1 MRRKVRVGLM
11 IAGVV
16 FTAVVLA
23 AGVAATLAGR
33 RFHARYETEKAA
45 LLQQARSGA
54 PPAGAGIAAESLPP
68 PVRRYLQVTRAGDK
82 PLPRFAIVQQRGGL
96 RTAADK
102 PWMPFEAEQVYSL
115 EPPGFLWFARAKVA
129 PGVHMLAR
137 DKFVGLRGNMLITLG
152 GLITLADGTGPQMDQ
167 GAALRFWGE
176 ALAFP
181 ELVRSPSLHWEAM
194 NETQAR
200 VRIEQGELKLEA
212 VIDYNEQGL
221 PIAMHAQRYR
231 DVNGTGVLTAWTG
244 YSREWRELD
253 GRLFPTQWESVWH
266 LPEGDFPAVRME
278 ILHLQTG

>member
-1 MRRKVRVGLM
+1 MGLM

-16 FTAVVLA
+16 ATSLVLA
-23 AGVAATLAGR
+23 AGIASALAGK

-45 LLQQARSGA
+45 LLQKARSGA
-54 PPAGAGIAAESLPP
+54 PPVGPGFAAESLPP
-68 PVRRYLQVTRAGDK
+68 PVRRYLEVTRAEDK
-82 PLPRFAIVQQRGGL
+82 PIPRFAIVQQRGGL

-102 PWMPFEAEQVYSL
+102 PWMPFESEQVYSMD
-115 EPPGFLWFARAKVA
+115 PPGFVWLARAKVA

-137 DKFVGLRGNMLITLG
+137 DKFVDRRGNMLITLE
-152 GLITLADGTGPQMDQ
+152 GLITLADGEGPRMDQ

-181 ELVRSPSLHWEAM
+181 ELVRSPYLRWEAM
-194 NETQAR
+194 TDTQAR

-221 PIAMHAQRYR
+221 PVAMHAQRYR
-231 DVNGTGVLTAWTG
+231 DVNGTGVLTPWTG

-266 LPEGDFPAVRME
+266 LPEGDFLAVRME
-278 ILHLQTG
+278 ILHLETG